1 MKYFLVTYEIVG
13 DSLSG
18 LLIEVLKSLNFTRQ
32 VMPNVWI
39 TAGSRAFSDAKTIF
53 DYLRRF
59 VKPEDVIFV
68 TQIATPVSMQTVHG
82 NISHRNIADMMSA

>member
-1 MKYFLVTYEIVG
+1 MKYFLVTYEIVS
-13 DSLSG
+13 DNMSELF
-18 LLIEVLKSLNFTRQ
+18 IEVLKSLNFTRQ

-59 VKPEDVIFV
+59 VKPEDIIFV
-68 TQIATPVSMQTVHG
+68 TQIAMPVSMQTVHG
-82 NISHRNIADMMSA
+82 NISYRNIADIMTV